1 MNNLL
6 VRRSVLAS
14 ILIGFGVAVLLF
26 LGNPLGPLL
35 FAFGLLSVCY
45 LQADLYTG
53 KAGYYWKNQKV
64 ELLMILLVNLASG
77 YLFGLLLGCSSPQL
91 VPLALEKIATWTFS
105 LAYFIKSVMCGMVM
119 YICVE
124 LFKRGNFVGILY
136 GVPLFIFCGFQHS
149 IANVIVLGIASWP
162 HLTWSWTVLL
172 CAAGNLIGSL
182 IINELSK
189 T

>member
-1 MNNLL
+1 MKKAI
-6 VRRSVLAS
+6 LAP

-26 LGNPLGPLL
+26 LGNPLGPVL

-53 KAGYYWKNQKV
+53 KAGYYWRDKKA
-64 ELLMILLVNLASG
+64 ELAKILLLNLTAG
-77 YLFGLLLGCSSPQL
+77 YGFGLLLGCSSPQL
-91 VPLALEKIATWTFS
+91 VQAAIQKIATWNFS
-105 LAYFIKSVMCGMVM
+105 LAFFISAVFCGMIM

-149 IANVIVLGIASWP
+149 IANIIVLGIASWQTF
-162 HLTWSWTVLL
+162 TWSWTIILAIL
-172 CAAGNLIGSL
+172 GNLLGSL
-182 IINELSK
+182 IIDLLVRD
-189 T
+189 